1 MVLSQGLADEWSRH
15 SLVEEA
21 GCRASTLCHSSGPAT
36 GLKGRVGDPE
46 RSQAGVTN
54 PDTYRARPT
63 CKQAEAHEL
72 VSKLAFL

>member
-1 MVLSQGLADEWSRH
+1 MSGADTVLWRRQAAQPAPS
-15 SLVEEA
+15 V
-21 GCRASTLCHSSGPAT
+21 TLCHSSGPAT

-46 RSQAGVTN
+46 RSQARVTS

-72 VSKLAFL
+72 VPKLAFL

>member
-1 MVLSQGLADEWSRH
+1 MSGADTVLWRRQAAEP
-15 SLVEEA
+15 A
-21 GCRASTLCHSSGPAT
+21 ASVTLCHSSGPAT

-46 RSQAGVTN
+46 RSQAGGTN

-72 VSKLAFL
+72 VSNLAFL